1 VTTYSREQVLEAVD
15 RAWAALEGAV
25 EDLDDDQLLVTGAD
39 GWSVKDHLAH
49 VAAWQL
55 SLAALL
61 GRRDRHRA
69 LGVAGTGPTDFDAKN
84 AILHRRLAG
93 LVPDEVRALL
103 RGAHELVLQALY
115 GLGDDD
121 LDLPYADFQP
131 ADPRPDR
138 DQPVVGWVGGM
149 AIGHVEEHLGYIQ
162 ALLGRPG

>member
-1 VTTYSREQVLEAVD
+1 MTTYSLEQVLEGVE
-15 RAWAALEGAV
+15 RAWASLGGAV
-25 EDLDDDQLLVTGAD
+25 EDLDDDLLLVTGPE
-39 GWSVKDHLAH
+39 GWSVKDHMAH

-61 GRRDRHRA
+61 DRRDRHRA

-103 RGAHELVLQALY
+103 RGSHELVLRALY

-121 LDLPYADFQP
+121 LNLPYADFQP
-131 ADPRPDR
+131 SDPRPDR

-149 AIGHVEEHLGYIQ
+149 AIGHVEEHVGYIQ
-162 ALLGRPG
+162 ALLGRSG

>member
-1 VTTYSREQVLEAVD
+1 VTTYSLEQVLEGVE
-15 RAWAALEGAV
+15 RAWASLGGAV
-25 EDLDDDQLLVTGAD
+25 EDLDDDLLLVTGPE
-39 GWSVKDHLAH
+39 GWSVKDHMAH

-61 GRRDRHRA
+61 DRRDRHRA
-69 LGVAGTGPTDFDAKN
+69 LGLAGTGPTDFDAKN

-103 RGAHELVLQALY
+103 RGSHELVLRALY

-121 LDLPYADFQP
+121 LNLPYADFQP
-131 ADPRPDR
+131 SDPRPDR

-149 AIGHVEEHLGYIQ
+149 AIGHVEEHVGYIQ
-162 ALLGRPG
+162 ALLGRSG